1 MIARKETSSFENF
14 MFTGSPILKFLVS
27 PKEFVK
33 TMEIVKKRSLI
44 RK

>member
-1 MIARKETSSFENF
+1 MIARKEKTSFENF
-14 MFTGSPILKFLVS
+14 VFTAAPILKFLVS
-27 PKEFVK
+27 RKEFVK